1 MVSCGENPTQFSNE
15 ALQEGFTNLNDEE
28 VTFQSILDTHKGRK
42 ILIDVWASWCGDCIT
57 GLPSLKK
64 LQKENQDIAYVF
76 LSLDKNVKSWRKG
89 IDRFQI
95 EGDHY
100 FMKAGK
106 KAEFGDFLDL
116 WWIPRYVVV
125 NEKGE
130 ITLFKATKITDKKI
144 LEAFKK

>member
-1 MVSCGENPTQFSNE
+1 MISCGEDPTQFSTE
-15 ALQEGFTNLNDEE
+15 AFQEKVINLKRQE
-28 VTFQSILDTHKGRK
+28 VTFQSVLDTHKGRK
-42 ILIDVWASWCGDCIT
+42 ILIDVWASWCGDCIE
-57 GLPSLKK
+57 GLPNLKK
-64 LQKENQDIAYVF
+64 LQKENPEVAYVF
-76 LSLDKNVKSWRKG
+76 LSLDKTINSWRKG

-100 FMKAGK
+100 FMMSGK
-106 KAEFGDFLDL
+106 KGGLGSFLGL

-144 LEAFKK
+144 LEALKK